1 MPRLTNRLPWHLC
14 EITRGP
20 PPLYQ
25 DLDDTGDL
33 CDKLLVFFFH
43 IAMHDFNGCYTKVH
57 QHWSNCNF
65 SLQIFFRYS
74 MCHKHPK
81 QRFHENFYLGGQT
94 SKLKANLDWAFPS
107 KLLSKVICIW
117 RGVPLN
123 YSFTNYT
130 LCFCCQIFC
139 GRKGEKE
146 DLISSAN
153 L

>member
-1 MPRLTNRLPWHLC
+1 MPRLTNRLPWHFC

-25 DLDDTGDL
+25 DLDDTGDQ

-57 QHWSNCNF
+57 QHWSNCHF
-65 SLQIFFRYS
+65 SLQIFVQIFYVS
-74 MCHKHPK
+74 QASQAAFPWK
-81 QRFHENFYLGGQT
+81 FLFGGANF
-94 SKLKANLDWAFPS
+94 KAKANLDWAFPS

-139 GRKGEKE
+139 GRNGDKK
-146 DLISSAN
+146 DIISSAN